1 MTKNEYR
8 KKVIDLYQF
17 SSGDYLDKDDYQY
30 EPIINK
36 VDSMFKQGLGV
47 QEASELLDEFVEV
60 ARRPKFKKYFSIT
73 DLNELLTEIH
83 SRAEF
88 IDVTSVVNL
97 CRDEKDDF
105 LLALAKD
112 GKADFLITGDNDLLE
127 LEKFEKTNILTMANY
142 LQKK

>member
-1 MTKNEYR
+1 MPKIKDR
-8 KKVIDLYQF
+8 VIVDTNLWISF
-17 SSGDYLDKDDYQY
+17 LLSKDYGKLDKLFNA
-30 EPIINK
+30 ENLILLF
-36 VDSMFKQGLGV
+36 SR
-47 QEASELLDEFVEV
+47 ELLDEFAEV

-88 IDVTSVVNL
+88 IDVTSVINL
-97 CRDEKDDF
+97 SRDEKDDF

>member
-1 MTKNEYR
+1 MPKIKDR
-8 KKVIDLYQF
+8 VIVDTNLWISFLLSKGY
-17 SSGDYLDKDDYQY
+17 GKLDKLFNA
-30 EPIINK
+30 ENLILLF
-36 VDSMFKQGLGV
+36 SR
-47 QEASELLDEFVEV
+47 ELLDEFVEV

>member
-1 MTKNEYR
+1 MPKIKDR
-8 KKVIDLYQF
+8 VIVDTNLWISF
-17 SSGDYLDKDDYQY
+17 LLSKDYGKLDKLFNA
-30 EPIINK
+30 ENLILLF
-36 VDSMFKQGLGV
+36 SR
-47 QEASELLDEFVEV
+47 ELLDEFVEV

-127 LEKFEKTNILTMANY
+127 LEKFEKNEY
-142 LQKK
+142 LNHG

>member
-1 MTKNEYR
+1 MPKTKDR
-8 KKVIDLYQF
+8 VIVDTNLWISF
-17 SSGDYLDKDDYQY
+17 LLSKDYGKLDKLFNA
-30 EPIINK
+30 ENLILLF
-36 VDSMFKQGLGV
+36 SR
-47 QEASELLDEFVEV
+47 ELLDEFVEV

>member
-1 MTKNEYR
+1 MPKIKDR
-8 KKVIDLYQF
+8 VIVDTNLWISF
-17 SSGDYLDKDDYQY
+17 LLSKDYGKLDKLFNA
-30 EPIINK
+30 ENLILLF
-36 VDSMFKQGLGV
+36 SR
-47 QEASELLDEFVEV
+47 ELLDEFVEV

>member
-1 MTKNEYR
+1 MKDR
-8 KKVIDLYQF
+8 VIVDTNLWISF
-17 SSGDYLDKDDYQY
+17 LLSKDYGKLDKLFNA
-30 EPIINK
+30 ENLILLF
-36 VDSMFKQGLGV
+36 SR
-47 QEASELLDEFVEV
+47 ELLDEFAEV

-88 IDVTSVVNL
+88 IDVTSVINL
-97 CRDEKDDF
+97 SRDEKDDF